1 MKVHLAA
8 VVHFLAH
15 LNGIFSFD
23 WTRLALGRDEFL
35 RTAFVDKTCSLIAED
50 AGIAVRGVCLQVLRV
65 NSDVFGVKEN
75 VLLWDKQGV

>member
-15 LNGIFSFD
+15 LDRIFSFD
-23 WTRLALGRDEFL
+23 WTRLALGRDELL
-35 RTAFVDKTCSLIAED
+35 RAAFVDKTCSLVAED
-50 AGIAVRGVCLQVLRV
+50 AGIAVRGVCLEVLWV

-75 VLLWDKQGV
+75 VFLWDEQGV